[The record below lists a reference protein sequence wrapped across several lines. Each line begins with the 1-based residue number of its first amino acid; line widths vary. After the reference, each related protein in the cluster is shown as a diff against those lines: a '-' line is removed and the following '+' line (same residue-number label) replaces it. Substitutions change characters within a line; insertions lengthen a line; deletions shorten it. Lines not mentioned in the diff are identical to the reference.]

1 MGRANAGTCWKL
13 SHMIRYIYTQ
23 QFHMSN
29 QDLPLSIRGNMNNR
43 LRVFTEQTSR
53 SINASLSSCFFRG
66 DSVDQTAQTVK
77 NIFEKAAKKLAKDT
91 DLYYTRAGWYHQ
103 LKRWD
108 ENGYDTFGF
117 DVIETG
123 DTCDTCLELRGRI
136 FTLQQIVNQNLYPP
150 LHPNCRCQLLPTTF
164 AVYAAETSADDA
176 WYTPLLRIP
185 EDAMEMAKYFYF
197 AQQNRRQEG
206 SLSGTLDWLTLGMVS
221 GFVNGLNQRNQAFQ
235 QDPSFYNF
243 INYMTIGAADVVKG
257 AVTPDEP
264 LSLEHWLNSLCVAS
278 IAAGVYKTVTRSYD
292 IPKNTKQLVQ
302 TAKHTE
308 RNTSKYPDAFAK
320 DLKPKM
326 LLDELSRSGKKYTKE
341 NVIMITKTSD
351 GKLVWLE
358 SGNETAGLVHIIQQH
373 GTDFANKGILQNQIP
388 DYIMTALDSGR
399 IIGYQGRG
407 TGRPIYE
414 FTYHNVV
421 HQAAVTTGSN
431 GFIVGAN
438 PVSIK

>member
-1 MGRANAGTCWKL
+1 MNEVFEFANQIGVDASKQLTNQIAWFYARREADSSLTVYANALLTAKERNALPPPTGEQERLARNGPCKR
-13 SHMIRYIYTQ
+13 RYLLEAQLYDTIYTYTQ

-53 SINASLSSCFFRG
+53 SINASLSSCFLRG
-66 DSVDQTAQTVK
+66 NSVDQTAQTVK
-77 NIFEKAAKKLAKDT
+77 NIFEKAAKKLAKDI

-108 ENGYDTFGF
+108 ENGYDTFSF

-136 FTLQQIVNQNLYPP
+136 FTLQQIVDQNLYPP

-164 AVYAAETSADDA
+164 AAYATETSADDA

-185 EDAMEMAKYFYF
+185 ENAMEIAKYFCF
-197 AQQNRRQEG
+197 AQQKRLQEG

-257 AVTPDEP
+257 AVAPDEP
-264 LSLEHWLNSLCVAS
+264 RHWNTAELALCGFYCYGS
-278 IAAGVYKTVTRSYD
+278 I
-292 IPKNTKQLVQ
+292 
-302 TAKHTE
+302 
-308 RNTSKYPDAFAK
+308 
-320 DLKPKM
+320 
-326 LLDELSRSGKKYTKE
+326 
-341 NVIMITKTSD
+341 
-351 GKLVWLE
+351 
-358 SGNETAGLVHIIQQH
+358 
-373 GTDFANKGILQNQIP
+373 
-388 DYIMTALDSGR
+388 
-399 IIGYQGRG
+399 
-407 TGRPIYE
+407 
-414 FTYHNVV
+414 
-421 HQAAVTTGSN
+421 
-431 GFIVGAN
+431 
-438 PVSIK
+438 